1 MHKSKFRQ
9 NVVFVAMII
18 FHMTEKTFANVSCP
32 SRPDPAQVIKKS
44 RSHDLFFVDAKRG
57 RDEWNG
63 KTHYPRIY
71 FVTETITLDERDK
84 RLSIVGYPGDRRPLI
99 SGAYRIPGSR
109 FTPLGQKIF
118 AAPIEGKCS
127 KHVFLGDKRLV
138 RARKPNLKR
147 WTGNDMT
154 GEGPYLRISDLL
166 RPTSKCNIE
175 GIGGFKQDYC
185 HPDNQHGFVFKE
197 GDIDL
202 RWRHP
207 ETGDIL
213 VFHAW
218 TAERGH
224 ILNITARK
232 NQVHFVR
239 PLKHPIGMHPNPSGW
254 RYIVENVFEELDATG
269 EFFCDET
276 NKRLYL
282 IPPERSLTSK
292 SVFIASVDILF
303 IVKNTADIQF
313 LDLAFRHSNERNVE
327 RYHAKPSLL
336 QFEDTSHV
344 VIERCEFSN
353 IGHTAITLDGTCIN
367 HRISANKF
375 HDIGYYGVHTGYQ
388 TRNFL
393 IRKNTFTSCG
403 VSHMFQPSC
412 VHVQG
417 AANAKVVEN
426 KISFSPYAGIK
437 VGWQPMFRSSYLRPN
452 RFVFIIEKNDV
463 SNYGMGILSDFGG
476 IYLASNPKC
485 SGPRVDLSECHLH
498 ARVSL
503 NTVHRAS
510 AYHYGGMGI
519 YGDTAVSSLRVE
531 KNWLYDLDGAAINFH
546 CGQNNLAL
554 NNMVYHTNG
563 HHDLTFKKNV
573 IYVANSAARMW
584 RSSDEW
590 VFAVPQVNNNIY
602 FFRMF
607 HQHQVDEFFPKHR
620 SLQEWRNSTSNDLRS
635 VISDPLFQDVAH
647 RDFRLRSK
655 SVGSRIGIKIHGY
668 WIQPFVGA
676 KSREAEFVHT
686 DVVQN
691 TPIHFSWNGDGSYTE
706 SGDYY
711 FKRQSSVLK
720 GNRTEVEQV
729 GLNVDLESKTIN
741 NKKVKL
747 KQNYILSNVTNT
759 DARLWRNPDRWN
771 YEIPDV
777 DYNDYYFDP
786 SDETQ
791 MEEFF
796 PSTVQGAGVSF
807 EHWRK
812 ETGNG
817 FYSITE
823 DQFSIQ
829 KEDVMLTDATASVYA
844 F

>member
-1 MHKSKFRQ
+1 MHKTTFRQ
-9 NVVFVAMII
+9 IMGFMSVII
-18 FHMTEKTFANVSCP
+18 CHLTVKTFANVSCP
-32 SRPDPAQVIKKS
+32 SRPLPAQVIRRS
-44 RSHDLFFVDAKRG
+44 RSHDLFFVDVKRG

-63 KTHYPRIY
+63 KIPYPRRNSGPFRTLSGAITGIRTHRKSLKKRVTLFVKQGIY

-84 RLSIVGYPGDRRPLI
+84 GLSIVGYPGDRRPLI

-109 FTPLGQKIF
+109 FTPFGQKIF

-254 RYIVENVFEELDATG
+254 RYIVENIFEELDATG
-269 EFFCDET
+269 EYFCDET

-282 IPPERSLTSK
+282 IPPEGPLNSK
-292 SVFIASVDILF
+292 SVFIASEDILF
-303 IVKNTADIQF
+303 LVKNTVDIQF
-313 LDLAFRHSNERNVE
+313 VDLAFRHSHDRNLE

-336 QFEDTSHV
+336 QFEDANRV
-344 VIERCEFSN
+344 VVERCVFSN
-353 IGHTAITLDGTCIN
+353 IGHTAITLDGTCVN
-367 HRISANKF
+367 HRIFANKF
-375 HDIGYYGVHTGYQ
+375 HDIGYYAVHTGYK
-388 TRNFL
+388 TKSLL

-412 VHVQG
+412 VHVRG
-417 AANAKVVEN
+417 AANVKVVEN
-426 KISFSPYAGIK
+426 KISFTPYAGIK
-437 VGWQPMFRSSYLRPN
+437 VGWQPTFRSSYLRPN

-476 IYLASNPKC
+476 IYLSSNPRC

-554 NNMVYHTNG
+554 NNMIYHTNDHRIFG
-563 HHDLTFKKNV
+563 TCNRIVGGGVLLRQSLSFKKNV

-635 VISDPLFQDVAH
+635 VISDPLFQDVAD

-655 SVGSRIGIKIHGY
+655 SVGSRIGIK
-668 WIQPFVGA
+668 
-676 KSREAEFVHT
+676 S
-686 DVVQN
+686 
-691 TPIHFSWNGDGSYTE
+691 
-706 SGDYY
+706 
-711 FKRQSSVLK
+711 
-720 GNRTEVEQV
+720 
-729 GLNVDLESKTIN
+729 VDL
-741 NKKVKL
+741 
-747 KQNYILSNVTNT
+747 
-759 DARLWRNPDRWN
+759 RNIRHRSG
-771 YEIPDV
+771 IC
-777 DYNDYYFDP
+777 
-786 SDETQ
+786 
-791 MEEFF
+791 
-796 PSTVQGAGVSF
+796 
-807 EHWRK
+807 
-812 ETGNG
+812 
-817 FYSITE
+817 
-823 DQFSIQ
+823 
-829 KEDVMLTDATASVYA
+829 
-844 F
+844 